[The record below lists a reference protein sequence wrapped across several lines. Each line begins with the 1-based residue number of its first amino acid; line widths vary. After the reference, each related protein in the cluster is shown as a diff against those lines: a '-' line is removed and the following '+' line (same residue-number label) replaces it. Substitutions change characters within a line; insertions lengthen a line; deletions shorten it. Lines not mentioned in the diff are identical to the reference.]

1 MRALVTAVG
10 SDVYHA
16 HHRELAR
23 VGGVEDSGV
32 KDSGVEDSEFIVA
45 DQQGAEVDQPG
56 VLGQLDLGLKLS
68 QISDIVDIDA
78 ASGPLTGQLS
88 VHQGTGKLRL
98 DLGHTL
104 AHTVDRVEQALPG
117 STNPLQLLAGDVAAT
132 GHIGEDPLP
141 YRSGLA
147 HHALALFP
155 GCFPGRL
162 SRRHQLGPA
171 GLRLR
176 YRRGSFLG
184 CLGPGRG
191 GVGHRLLPRLL
202 GAGLRSMT

>member
-10 SDVYHA
+10 SGVGFDVDHA
-16 HHRELAR
+16 HHGELAR
-23 VGGVEDSGV
+23 VGGVEN
-32 KDSGVEDSEFIVA
+32 SGVENSGVEHSGVIIA
-45 DQQGAEVDQPG
+45 GQHGAQVDQPG
-56 VLGQLDLGLKLS
+56 VLGQLDLGLELS
-68 QISDIVDIDA
+68 QISNIVDIDA
-78 ASGPLTGQLS
+78 ASGTLAGQLG

-117 STNPLQLLAGDVAAT
+117 GTNPLQLLAGDVAAT

-141 YRSGLA
+141 YCSGLA

-155 GCFPGRL
+155 GRLPGRL
-162 SRRHQLGPA
+162 SRHHQLGPA

-176 YRRGSFLG
+176 
-184 CLGPGRG
+184 
-191 GVGHRLLPRLL
+191 
-202 GAGLRSMT
+202 